1 MFFKPLRSLLIV
13 FFGIVLTSAQAQQ
26 LRFRVQEVSRQ
37 PVVGATLR
45 LTSQADSTKRL
56 FAITDTAGFATLAAS
71 EGQTYRLLLTSVGYK
86 PLTKNIRVAA
96 AMPVQTLTLETDNIT
111 LKGVTVT
118 APKPLVR
125 QEDDK
130 TVVDPEPI
138 AATSTSAYEIMEK
151 TPGVFLDP
159 DGNIYLSST
168 SPATIYING
177 REQKM
182 SAADV
187 ASMLKSLPPNA
198 IARIEI
204 LRTPSAR
211 YDASG
216 SGGVVNIILKKGVS
230 LGLTGSANAGFNQGR
245 YGNQF
250 AGVNLSK
257 SQGGRSSYLNLNYT
271 RRNNYEE
278 VQTSRAF
285 SPDTVLNQNALTTY
299 PANTYYLGYGLGYE
313 LSPKWDL
320 DFDGRVSLNGANS
333 DSENEN
339 IIRQISTGKLITNN
353 LNTVDNRGRNVS
365 FSQDIST
372 RYKIDSLGSEV
383 TTNWSYN
390 YLGNR
395 TEQVFGTQYLLPGR
409 APTTGEG
416 TIDNGRHLLA
426 GQVDYRQKLAP
437 RFTLE
442 AGLKSTYQTFDSRTN
457 YFTGAART
465 PDRFRTNTFDYRENI
480 NAAYLQGSQTFG
492 SFVLKAGV
500 RLENTNMYGH
510 QRIPTDTTFRINRT
524 DLFPYVYLSRKIA
537 RIANFDLKSYLIYRR
552 SITRPAYEYLNPSPR
567 YVDQYLNEIGNP
579 ALRPQFT
586 ETFEA
591 NISVEDRPLFAIG
604 RNNTRDI
611 FTNVIYQNP
620 DDRRLAYRTYD
631 NLGSNRETYFRLLAG
646 IPPIGRYF
654 FVVGSQY
661 NHNEYEGS
669 YEGRPL
675 SFSRGSWTFFTYHSL
690 KIDSRSTF
698 TLNGFIRTRGQL
710 QFYELSNF
718 GMLNVSLNRKFMKD
732 KLLLT
737 LTGNDIFFTNFYR
750 FNIQQGTVTASG
762 LRRND
767 TRRIGLTLRYNF
779 GIRKREE
786 RVNMFNVDVP

>member
-1 MFFKPLRSLLIV
+1 M
-13 FFGIVLTSAQAQQ
+13 
-26 LRFRVQEVSRQ
+26 QEVSRQ

-159 DGNIYLSST
+159 DGNVYLSST

-395 TEQVFGTQYLLPGR
+395 TEQVFGTQYLLPDR

-669 YEGRPL
+669 YEGKPL